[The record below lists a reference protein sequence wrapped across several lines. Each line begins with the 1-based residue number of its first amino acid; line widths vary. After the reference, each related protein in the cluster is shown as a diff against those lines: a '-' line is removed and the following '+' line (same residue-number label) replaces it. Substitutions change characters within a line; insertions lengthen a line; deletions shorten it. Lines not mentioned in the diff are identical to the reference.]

1 MSKYWKFTN
10 RILFTLALVALPAI
24 NFFTGSELAGNLA
37 NFVLSLL
44 IVLLCLGIGSTLDES
59 TKAASGA
66 LSEEKLAK
74 FLKTFRPLDELEQT
88 LFSLSRGA
96 WVVGLFV
103 MAACGF
109 EWFAG
114 FILTVWLFWVASM
127 SIARDRADALRTN
140 VSRTA

>member
-59 TKAASGA
+59 TKAASGS
-66 LSEEKLAK
+66 LSKEKLAK
-74 FLKTFRPLDELEQT
+74 FLETFRPLDDIEKT
-88 LFSLSRGA
+88 LFNLSRGA

-103 MAACGF
+103 MAACGY

-114 FILTVWLFWVASM
+114 FILVAWLFWVASM
-127 SIARDRADALRTN
+127 SIARDRADALRTT